1 MFHASRKCLILTPS
15 RREHRGPLFVDFVVP
30 LTLNRCTA
38 ALNHAEGILTSDNV
52 AINRCTAAL
61 NQAKPINLLNF
72 LATMLVGLKQ
82 MSNFAVHCEAIAT
95 IDAGGATR
103 KE

>member
-1 MFHASRKCLILTPS
+1 LL
-15 RREHRGPLFVDFVVP
+15 VDFVVP
-30 LTLNRCTA
+30 LTLN
-38 ALNHAEGILTSDNV
+38 HAKGILTSDNV

-61 NQAKPINLLNF
+61 NQAKPINLPNF

-103 KE
+103 KEKKEQHLCINTLY